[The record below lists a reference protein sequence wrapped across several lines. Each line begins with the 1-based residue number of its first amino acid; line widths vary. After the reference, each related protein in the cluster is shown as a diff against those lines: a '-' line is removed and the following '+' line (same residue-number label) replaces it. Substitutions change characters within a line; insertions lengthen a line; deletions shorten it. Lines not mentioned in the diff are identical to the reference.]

1 MGSEFLV
8 YLRLGFEHIAD
19 VRGYDHI
26 LFIVALTAMYPPREW
41 LRVVVLV
48 TAFTVGHTVTLALAT
63 LELVRISSA
72 LVELLIPI
80 TIIAAAALNVAEVEW
95 GRRRDRA
102 GGVRGGLAAGAATGR
117 NRIATAPPVS
127 FEPRAGRL
135 TKYALALGFGL
146 IHGLGFSNFLRAAL
160 GAESSL
166 VVPLLGFNVGVEVGQ
181 ISIVAVV
188 VTATWLAPS
197 KLGIGRRG
205 WTLVLSGAT
214 AAVAVGLVVERLP
227 F

>member
-63 LELVRISSA
+63 LELVRISNP
-72 LVELLIPI
+72 LVELLIPV
-80 TIIAAAALNVAEVEW
+80 TILAAAALNVVEVEW
-95 GRRRDRA
+95 GRRRARRAGVGGESRDRVAGDRA
-102 GGVRGGLAAGAATGR
+102 REAAPA
-117 NRIATAPPVS
+117 
-127 FEPRAGRL
+127 FEPRGGRL
-135 TKYALALGFGL
+135 LKYVLALGFGL

-160 GAESSL
+160 GAESSI

-188 VTATWLAPS
+188 VAATWLATS
-197 KLGIGRRG
+197 KLGIGRWG

>member
-19 VRGYDHI
+19 MRGYDHI

-63 LELVRISSA
+63 LELVRISTV

-80 TIIAAAALNVAEVEW
+80 TIMAAAALNVAEVEW
-95 GRRRDRA
+95 RRRRA
-102 GGVRGGLAAGAATGR
+102 PDTEAAAGDVVA
-117 NRIATAPPVS
+117 
-127 FEPRAGRL
+127 FEPRGGRL
-135 TKYALALGFGL
+135 AKYGLALGFGL

-160 GAESSL
+160 GAESSI
-166 VVPLLGFNVGVEVGQ
+166 VVPLLGFNIGLEVGQ
-181 ISIVAVV
+181 IAIVAAVM
-188 VTATWLAPS
+188 TATGVATGWLRLP
-197 KLGIGRRG
+197 RRG

-214 AAVAVGLVVERLP
+214 GVVAVGLVVERWP